1 MNLMKMVVKA
11 SIRLALHLVHGN
23 SIGRY
28 ATTLILNDSFKRTTI
43 VDHQNIKLQF
53 CTPNDISKWRATS
66 FSTKEPETLEWID
79 SIPRESVFWD
89 IGANVGIY
97 SVYAAKKQSCRVFSF
112 EPSVFNLELLARNIF
127 LNNLTEF
134 ITIVP
139 LPLTDKLAISNLN
152 LTSTAWGGAMSTFD
166 QSYGHD
172 GNTMEKVFVIPT
184 LGISMSD
191 AITLL
196 KIPEPDYIKMD
207 VDGIEHLIL
216 KGGMLVL
223 EKTKGVLIEINDEFK
238 VQAEEA
244 RNYLVEAGFTLKEKR
259 HADYFNTVTS
269 AAAHTYNQIWVK

>member
-1 MNLMKMVVKA
+1 MKRLKLVVKFLNA
-11 SIRLALHLVHGN
+11 KSIPLFTKHAVGSYTAKVITDSLLN
-23 SIGRY
+23 S
-28 ATTLILNDSFKRTTI
+28 TTI
-43 VDHQNIKLQF
+43 VDHQNIKLLF

-152 LTSTAWGGAMSTFD
+152 MTSTAWGGAMSTFD

-191 AITLL
+191 AIILL
-196 KIPEPDYIKMD
+196 KIPQPDYIKMD

-238 VQAEEA
+238 DQAEQE
-244 RNYLVEAGFTLKEKR
+244 RNYLVEARFTLK
-259 HADYFNTVTS
+259 
-269 AAAHTYNQIWVK
+269 